1 MTRSILSELYLYKD
15 EHERNEAVER
25 QVVSAR
31 QQLMALQD
39 TMKRF
44 LSARVPA
51 EYLEVCQRW
60 RSFVVD
66 KCGPLYIYFLDRTA
80 KMREMLRERRR
91 RQLLI
96 ADPTLKEEEV
106 AKLLDQQFDVFTAA
120 AAHNGLKPPQAPEHN
135 ERPWGSP

>member
-1 MTRSILSELYLYKD
+1 
-15 EHERNEAVER
+15 
-25 QVVSAR
+25 
-31 QQLMALQD
+31 
-39 TMKRF
+39 MKRF

-66 KCGPLYIYFLDRTA
+66 KCGPLYIYFLDRTS

-96 ADPTLKEEEV
+96 ADPTLKVCACAPRFAPTNLALQEDEI
-106 AKLLDQQFDVFTAA
+106 AKLLDQQFEVFTAA

>member
-1 MTRSILSELYLYKD
+1 
-15 EHERNEAVER
+15 
-25 QVVSAR
+25 
-31 QQLMALQD
+31 
-39 TMKRF
+39 MKRF

-66 KCGPLYIYFLDRTA
+66 KCGPLYIYFLDRTS

-96 ADPTLKEEEV
+96 ADPTLKVCACAPRLAPTNFALQEDEI
-106 AKLLDQQFDVFTAA
+106 AKLLDQQFEVFTAA